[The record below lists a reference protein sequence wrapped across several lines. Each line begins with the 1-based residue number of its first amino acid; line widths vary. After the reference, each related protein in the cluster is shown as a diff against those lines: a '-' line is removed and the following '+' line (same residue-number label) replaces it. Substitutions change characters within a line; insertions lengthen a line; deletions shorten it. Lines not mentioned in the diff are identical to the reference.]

1 MHAKSLQSYLTL
13 CNPVD
18 CSPPGSSVHGVSQAR
33 KLEWVAISSSRG
45 SSRPRDGTQVSR
57 IAGRLFTTEP
67 PGKPV
72 MRIQELLGIFSSTP
86 LGGAL
91 SVVQPPSRVRLF
103 AARGLQHC
111 ALSPPSPSPGALLK
125 LSSIASVMPSSHLI
139 LCRPLLLLPS
149 VFPSIRVFS
158 SNLAFH
164 IRWPKY
170 WSFSISPCS
179 EYYILHIRPKTFGLK
194 KNHPNFTTLHNH

>member
-13 CNPVD
+13 CNPMD

-33 KLEWVAISSSRG
+33 ILEWVAISSSRG

-72 MRIQELLGIFSSTP
+72 MRIQELLGIFSPTP
-86 LGGAL
+86 LGEAL
-91 SVVQPPSRVRLF
+91 SVVRPPSRVRLF

-111 ALSPPSPSPGALLK
+111 TLSPFTVSRSFAQTLVHRVGDAIQPSHPLSPPSPPALCFPASGSFPVIWLFTSGGQSIGA
-125 LSSIASVMPSSHLI
+125 SASV
-139 LCRPLLLLPS
+139 
-149 VFPSIRVFS
+149 
-158 SNLAFH
+158 LAVN
-164 IRWPKY
+164 II
-170 WSFSISPCS
+170 FSI
-179 EYYILHIRPKTFGLK
+179 
-194 KNHPNFTTLHNH
+194 